1 MPLDPAVIQECFKGT
16 QDVFVKV
23 AAFVADTEQRQQKQ
37 AAAADRFAAAARATL
52 TRLVKE
58 GSVEPDEVEKI
69 ALQLTDDPSLV
80 FRLTEGLLAATK
92 QAANGGPAGD
102 MDKVADVADD
112 DQKDPFWAARNLVL
126 TGDPSGKRQ
135 QGSQTLW

>member
-1 MPLDPAVIQECFKGT
+1 MSLDPAVIQTCFKET
-16 QDVFVKV
+16 QDVFLKV

-37 AAAADRFAAAARATL
+37 AAVADKFAAAARATL

-58 GSVEPDEVEKI
+58 GSIEPDEVEKV
-69 ALQLTDDPSLV
+69 ALQLTEDPSLV

-102 MDKVADVADD
+102 IDTTPVADHEH
-112 DQKDPFWAARNLVL
+112 KDPLWAAKNLVL
-126 TGDPSGKRQ
+126 TGDPSGRRT
-135 QGSQTLW
+135 QGSQSLW